1 MLHYDDVTFAF
12 FARTY
17 FCRSASVSLLS
28 YEVSLQNNVSDFTM
42 YESAMNNDAM
52 TTNLPKNQP
61 LDANISPSPSTSET
75 LSAQELSAQQ
85 LAMKTSP
92 TKGSPVQK
100 STMPNELLEDNELLA
115 DHESAPDEHTQEL
128 LQELSDDDELD
139 ELVDGELLDEEDEDG
154 DDAASVAGQAVPV
167 IVDVTHTVVEE
178 EAGLRIDKLAS
189 KVFTDFSRAQLQGWI
204 TDGSLLY
211 NGSVQKPKIRVKA
224 GDILHLST
232 TLQQHSEDQPENID
246 IEVVYEDDD
255 VLVINKPVGMVVHPG
270 AGNQTGT
277 LVNALL
283 YHYPQQHH
291 LPRAGLV
298 HRIDKDTSGLLLIGK
313 TKPAQMALM
322 EQLKD
327 KSVYRHYQCVVAGDA
342 ASLLRHRRIDAPIGR
357 HRNQRTKMTV
367 MTAGREAVTHL
378 LTVTPLNDN
387 YCLLDVSLET
397 GRTHQIRVHLSH
409 ITYPIVGDRVYGG
422 RRQLRAGLTEAQ
434 RQAINNFPRQALHAY
449 TLGFVHPT
457 TGEDIEVTT
466 PIPEDMQQ
474 LMAVLSDGYDEE

>member
-1 MLHYDDVTFAF
+1 MK
-12 FARTY
+12 
-17 FCRSASVSLLS
+17 SA
-28 YEVSLQNNVSDFTM
+28 YKTVSDFAM

-52 TTNLPKNQP
+52 TTKLPKNKS
-61 LDANISPSPSTSET
+61 LDTDLSTSEVLT
-75 LSAQELSAQQ
+75 AQELSAQK
-85 LAMKTSP
+85 LAMKALP

-100 STMPNELLEDNELLA
+100 STMPNELLEENELL
-115 DHESAPDEHTQEL
+115 DDNESALDDSIQDI
-128 LQELSDDDELD
+128 SNDDDELD
-139 ELVDGELLDEEDEDG
+139 ELLDGNVIDDEDEESDS
-154 DDAASVAGQAVPV
+154 AAPVAGQAVPV
-167 IVDVTHTVVEE
+167 IIDVTHTVIED

-189 KVFTDFSRAQLQGWI
+189 KIFTDFSRVQLQGWI
-204 TDGSLLY
+204 GDGSLLY

-232 TLQQHSEDQPENID
+232 TLEQHSEDQPENID
-246 IEVVYEDDD
+246 IDVVYEDDD

-387 YCLLDVSLET
+387 YCLVDVSLET

-422 RRQLRAGLTEAQ
+422 RRQLRAGLTEVQ

>member
-1 MLHYDDVTFAF
+1 MMSEQVHDDA
-12 FARTY
+12 
-17 FCRSASVSLLS
+17 
-28 YEVSLQNNVSDFTM
+28 
-42 YESAMNNDAM
+42 
-52 TTNLPKNQP
+52 
-61 LDANISPSPSTSET
+61 LDNE
-75 LSAQELSAQQ
+75 
-85 LAMKTSP
+85 
-92 TKGSPVQK
+92 
-100 STMPNELLEDNELLA
+100 ELLIDDGNDLNDSDIDDN
-115 DHESAPDEHTQEL
+115 DIDDSDMDG
-128 LQELSDDDELD
+128 DDDE
-139 ELVDGELLDEEDEDG
+139 VP
-154 DDAASVAGQAVPV
+154 VAGQAVPV
-167 IVDVTHTVVEE
+167 IVDMTHVVTEDQ
-178 EAGLRIDKLAS
+178 AGLRIDKVAS
-189 KVFTDFSRAQLQGWI
+189 QAFSDFSRVQLQNWI

-211 NGSVQKPKIRVKA
+211 NGSVQKPKVRVKA
-224 GDILHLST
+224 DDVLHLST
-232 TLQQHSEDQPENID
+232 TLQQHGEDQPENID
-246 IEVVYEDDD
+246 IDVVYEDDD

-270 AGNQTGT
+270 AGNQNGT

-327 KSVYRHYQCVVAGDA
+327 KSVYRHYKCVVAGDQ
-342 ASLLRHRRIDAPIGR
+342 ASLSRHRRIDAPIGR

-378 LTVTPLNDN
+378 LNVTPLNEN
-387 YCLLDVSLET
+387 YCLLDVGLET

-409 ITYPIVGDRVYGG
+409 ITYPLVGDRVYGG
-422 RRQLRAGLTEAQ
+422 RRQLRSGLTEAQ

-466 PIPEDMQQ
+466 PLPEDMQK
-474 LMAVLSDGYDEE
+474 LMAVLSDGYYEE

>member
-1 MLHYDDVTFAF
+1 
-12 FARTY
+12 
-17 FCRSASVSLLS
+17 
-28 YEVSLQNNVSDFTM
+28 
-42 YESAMNNDAM
+42 
-52 TTNLPKNQP
+52 
-61 LDANISPSPSTSET
+61 
-75 LSAQELSAQQ
+75 
-85 LAMKTSP
+85 
-92 TKGSPVQK
+92 
-100 STMPNELLEDNELLA
+100 MPNDVLNNNELPDNQSMMSKQVHDDALDNEELLIDDGNDLN
-115 DHESAPDEHTQEL
+115 DSDIDD
-128 LQELSDDDELD
+128 SDMDGDDDE
-139 ELVDGELLDEEDEDG
+139 
-154 DDAASVAGQAVPV
+154 APVAGQAVPV
-167 IVDVTHTVVEE
+167 IVDMTHVVTEDQ
-178 EAGLRIDKLAS
+178 AGLRIDKVAS
-189 KVFTDFSRAQLQGWI
+189 QAFSDFSRVQLQNWI

-211 NGSVQKPKIRVKA
+211 NGSVQKPKVRVKA
-224 GDILHLST
+224 DDVLHLST
-232 TLQQHSEDQPENID
+232 TLQQHGEDQPENID
-246 IEVVYEDDD
+246 IDVVYEDDD

-270 AGNQTGT
+270 AGNQNGT

-327 KSVYRHYQCVVAGDA
+327 KSVYRHYKCVVAGDQ
-342 ASLLRHRRIDAPIGR
+342 ASLSRHRRIDAPIGR

-378 LTVTPLNDN
+378 LNVTPLNEN
-387 YCLLDVSLET
+387 YCLLDVGLET

-409 ITYPIVGDRVYGG
+409 ITYPLVGDRVYGG
-422 RRQLRAGLTEAQ
+422 RRQLRSGLTEAQ

-466 PIPEDMQQ
+466 PLPEDMQK
-474 LMAVLSDGYDEE
+474 LMAVLSDGYYEE

>member
-1 MLHYDDVTFAF
+1 M
-12 FARTY
+12 
-17 FCRSASVSLLS
+17 SKSV
-28 YEVSLQNNVSDFTM
+28 
-42 YESAMNNDAM
+42 MNNNTM
-52 TTNLPKNQP
+52 TTHLPPNQS
-61 LDANISPSPSTSET
+61 LDTD
-75 LSAQELSAQQ
+75 LSAQEPSMSNKVLKNNESSDAKPLETDDRINAETVSDGFIADDTLSQASEG
-85 LAMKTSP
+85 TVSE
-92 TKGSPVQK
+92 GSVSK
-100 STMPNELLEDNELLA
+100 DSDRLDDEMIEDYETDEA
-115 DHESAPDEHTQEL
+115 DEGIDD
-128 LQELSDDDELD
+128 SDDD
-139 ELVDGELLDEEDEDG
+139 
-154 DDAASVAGQAVPV
+154 DDADYEASTAGQAVPV
-167 IVDVTHTVVEE
+167 VIDVTYAVTEE
-178 EAGLRIDKLAS
+178 QAGLRIDKLAS
-189 KVFTDFSRAQLQGWI
+189 LVFTDFSRAQLQGWI
-204 TDGSLLY
+204 SDGSLLY
-211 NGSVQKPKIRVKA
+211 NDSVQKPKIRVKA
-224 GDILHLST
+224 GDVIHLST
-232 TLQQHSEDQPENID
+232 TLQPHGEDQPEDID
-246 IEVVYEDDD
+246 IDVVYEDDD

-313 TKPAQMALM
+313 TKPAQLALM

-378 LTVTPLNDN
+378 LNVTALNDN
-387 YCLLDVSLET
+387 YCLLDVGLET

-434 RQAINNFPRQALHAY
+434 RQAITNFPRQALHAY

-474 LMAVLSDGYDEE
+474 LMAVLGDGYDPE

>member
-1 MLHYDDVTFAF
+1 
-12 FARTY
+12 
-17 FCRSASVSLLS
+17 
-28 YEVSLQNNVSDFTM
+28 M

-52 TTNLPKNQP
+52 TTKLPKNKS
-61 LDANISPSPSTSET
+61 LDADLSTSEVLT
-75 LSAQELSAQQ
+75 AQELSAQK
-85 LAMKTSP
+85 LAMKALP

-100 STMPNELLEDNELLA
+100 STMPNELLEENELL
-115 DHESAPDEHTQEL
+115 DDNESALDNSIQDI
-128 LQELSDDDELD
+128 SDDDDDELD
-139 ELVDGELLDEEDEDG
+139 ELLDGDVIDDEDEESDG
-154 DDAASVAGQAVPV
+154 AAPVAGQAVPV
-167 IVDVTHTVVEE
+167 IIDVTHTVIED

-189 KVFTDFSRAQLQGWI
+189 KIFTDFSRVQLQGWI
-204 TDGSLLY
+204 GDGSLLY

-232 TLQQHSEDQPENID
+232 TLEQHSEDQPENID
-246 IEVVYEDDD
+246 IDVVYEDDD
-255 VLVINKPVGMVVHPG
+255 VLVINKSVGMVVHPG

-387 YCLLDVSLET
+387 YCLVDVSLET

-422 RRQLRAGLTEAQ
+422 RRQLRAGLTEVQ

>member
-1 MLHYDDVTFAF
+1 MTCSFVNWVT
-12 FARTY
+12 
-17 FCRSASVSLLS
+17 
-28 YEVSLQNNVSDFTM
+28 
-42 YESAMNNDAM
+42 YESAMNNNAM
-52 TTNLPKNQP
+52 TTNITPKQ
-61 LDANISPSPSTSET
+61 TSDT
-75 LSAQELSAQQ
+75 ELVAQQ
-85 LAMKTSP
+85 SSIEDELT
-92 TKGSPVQK
+92 TNGSSLDVD
-100 STMPNELLEDNELLA
+100 SL
-115 DHESAPDEHTQEL
+115 DEN
-128 LQELSDDDELD
+128 LSDDEPASDY
-139 ELVDGELLDEEDEDG
+139 EEINDDEDQ
-154 DDAASVAGQAVPV
+154 DEYASSIAGQVLSQV
-167 IVDVTHTVVEE
+167 IDITHTVTEK

-189 KVFTDFSRAQLQGWI
+189 QVFTDFSRVQLQGWVG
-204 TDGSLLY
+204 DGSLLY
-211 NGSVQKPKIRVKA
+211 NGSVQKPKQRVKA
-224 GDILHLST
+224 GDVIHLST
-232 TLQQHSEDQPENID
+232 TLQQHSEDQPENIAID
-246 IEVVYEDDD
+246 VVYEDDD
-255 VLVINKPVGMVVHPG
+255 VLVIDKPVGMVVHPG

-378 LTVTPLNDN
+378 LNVTPLNDN
-387 YCLLDVSLET
+387 YCLLDVGLET

-434 RQAINNFPRQALHAY
+434 RQAIGNFPRQALHAY

-466 PIPEDMQQ
+466 PIPEDMQK
-474 LMAVLSDGYDEE
+474 LISVLTDGYDDE

>member
-1 MLHYDDVTFAF
+1 
-12 FARTY
+12 
-17 FCRSASVSLLS
+17 
-28 YEVSLQNNVSDFTM
+28 
-42 YESAMNNDAM
+42 
-52 TTNLPKNQP
+52 
-61 LDANISPSPSTSET
+61 
-75 LSAQELSAQQ
+75 
-85 LAMKTSP
+85 
-92 TKGSPVQK
+92 
-100 STMPNELLEDNELLA
+100 MPNDVLNDSKPTDDTQMTLNEPLHDSVAAEEAAPEDSEILA
-115 DHESAPDEHTQEL
+115 YEEGDD
-128 LQELSDDDELD
+128 SDDGDVID
-139 ELVDGELLDEEDEDG
+139 DSED
-154 DDAASVAGQAVPV
+154 DDAPAADQAVVNV
-167 IVDVTHTVVEE
+167 IHTVTED

-189 KVFTDFSRAQLQGWI
+189 QVFTDFSRVQLQGWI
-204 TDGSLLY
+204 SDGSLLH
-211 NGSVQKPKIRVKA
+211 NGQVQKPKVRVKA
-224 GDILHLST
+224 EDVLHLST
-232 TLQQHSEDQPENID
+232 TLQQHSEDQPENIAID
-246 IEVVYEDDD
+246 VVYEDDD
-255 VLVINKPVGMVVHPG
+255 VLVIDKPVGMVVHPG

-342 ASLLRHRRIDAPIGR
+342 ASLLRNRRIDAPIGR

-378 LTVTPLNDN
+378 LEVTPLNEN
-387 YCLLDVSLET
+387 YCLLDVGLET

-422 RRQLRAGLTEAQ
+422 RRQLRAGLSDAQ
-434 RQAINNFPRQALHAY
+434 RQAISSFPRQALHAY
-449 TLGFVHPT
+449 ALGFVHPT

-466 PIPEDMQQ
+466 PLPEDMQT
-474 LMAVLSDGYDEE
+474 LISVLSDGYDDE

>member
-1 MLHYDDVTFAF
+1 
-12 FARTY
+12 
-17 FCRSASVSLLS
+17 
-28 YEVSLQNNVSDFTM
+28 
-42 YESAMNNDAM
+42 M
-52 TTNLPKNQP
+52 TN
-61 LDANISPSPSTSET
+61 PSTHPISNHS
-75 LSAQELSAQQ
+75 LMNDSISQE
-85 LAMKTSP
+85 SP
-92 TKGSPVQK
+92 NP
-100 STMPNELLEDNELLA
+100 MPNDVLNDSKPTDDTQMTLNEPLHDSVAAEEAAPEDSEILA
-115 DHESAPDEHTQEL
+115 YEEGDD
-128 LQELSDDDELD
+128 SDDGDVID
-139 ELVDGELLDEEDEDG
+139 DSED
-154 DDAASVAGQAVPV
+154 DDAPAADQAVVNV
-167 IVDVTHTVVEE
+167 IHTVTED

-189 KVFTDFSRAQLQGWI
+189 QVFTDFSRVQLQGWI
-204 TDGSLLY
+204 SDGSLLH
-211 NGSVQKPKIRVKA
+211 NGQVQKPKVRVKA
-224 GDILHLST
+224 EDVLHLST
-232 TLQQHSEDQPENID
+232 TLQQHSEDQPENIAID
-246 IEVVYEDDD
+246 VVYEDDD
-255 VLVINKPVGMVVHPG
+255 VLVIDKPVGMVVHPG

-342 ASLLRHRRIDAPIGR
+342 ASLLRNRRIDAPIGR

-378 LTVTPLNDN
+378 LEVTPLNEN
-387 YCLLDVSLET
+387 YCLLDVGLET

-422 RRQLRAGLTEAQ
+422 RRQLRAGLSDAQ
-434 RQAINNFPRQALHAY
+434 RQAISSFPRQALHAY
-449 TLGFVHPT
+449 ALGFVHPT

-466 PIPEDMQQ
+466 PLPEDMQT
-474 LMAVLSDGYDEE
+474 LISVLSDGYDDE

>member
-28 YEVSLQNNVSDFTM
+28 YEVGLQNNVSDFTM

-61 LDANISPSPSTSET
+61 LDANISPSPLTSET

-115 DHESAPDEHTQEL
+115 DHESAPDEQM
-128 LQELSDDDELD
+128 QELSDDDELD
-139 ELVDGELLDEEDEDG
+139 ELVDSELLDEEDEDG

-204 TDGSLLY
+204 TDGNLLY

-270 AGNQTGT
+270 AGNQTST

>member
-1 MLHYDDVTFAF
+1 
-12 FARTY
+12 
-17 FCRSASVSLLS
+17 
-28 YEVSLQNNVSDFTM
+28 
-42 YESAMNNDAM
+42 MNNNAM
-52 TTNLPKNQP
+52 TTHLPPNQSRQT
-61 LDANISPSPSTSET
+61 DS
-75 LSAQELSAQQ
+75 SAQE
-85 LAMKTSP
+85 SP
-92 TKGSPVQK
+92 
-100 STMPNELLEDNELLA
+100 MPNDVLNNSELPDDNQSMLDEQSHSDHVLEDAVSEEAMLKDSDELDDDMIDSSDEDA
-115 DHESAPDEHTQEL
+115 DDIDD
-128 LQELSDDDELD
+128 SDDDE
-139 ELVDGELLDEEDEDG
+139 
-154 DDAASVAGQAVPV
+154 ASAAGQVVPV
-167 IVDVTHTVVEE
+167 IINMTHTVIED

-189 KVFTDFSRAQLQGWI
+189 KIFTDFSRVQLQGWI
-204 TDGSLLY
+204 SDGSLLY
-211 NGSVQKPKIRVKA
+211 NDGVQKPKIRVRA
-224 GDILHLST
+224 GDVLQLTT
-232 TLQQHSEDQPENID
+232 TLEQHSEDQPENID
-246 IEVVYEDDD
+246 IDVVYEDDD

-313 TKPAQMALM
+313 TKPAQLALM

-342 ASLLRHRRIDAPIGR
+342 ASLSRHRRIDAPIGR

-378 LTVTPLNDN
+378 LNVTALNGN
-387 YCLLDVSLET
+387 YCLLDVGLET

-409 ITYPIVGDRVYGG
+409 VTYPIVGDRVYGG

-466 PIPEDMQQ
+466 PLPEDMQQ
-474 LMAVLSDGYDEE
+474 LMAVLSDGYDDE

>member
-1 MLHYDDVTFAF
+1 MGFA
-12 FARTY
+12 
-17 FCRSASVSLLS
+17 L
-28 YEVSLQNNVSDFTM
+28 YEP
-42 YESAMNNDAM
+42 AMNNNAM
-52 TTNLPKNQP
+52 TTKLPATQ
-61 LDANISPSPSTSET
+61 SPDTDLSTQESP
-75 LSAQELSAQQ
+75 
-85 LAMKTSP
+85 
-92 TKGSPVQK
+92 
-100 STMPNELLEDNELLA
+100 MPNDVLNICVLPDDNQTAL
-115 DHESAPDEHTQEL
+115 DEHIYDASLSNDEALDDDLDKEL
-128 LQELSDDDELD
+128 DEELNGDIDEELDDDED
-139 ELVDGELLDEEDEDG
+139 EHG
-154 DDAASVAGQAVPV
+154 DDEASVAGQALPV
-167 IVDVTHTVVEE
+167 IIDVTHTVIEN

-189 KVFTDFSRAQLQGWI
+189 KIFTDFSRAQLQGWVI
-204 TDGSLLY
+204 DGSLLY

-224 GDILHLST
+224 GDVLHLST

-246 IEVVYEDDD
+246 IDVVYEDDD

-313 TKPAQMALM
+313 TKPAQLALM

-327 KSVYRHYQCVVAGDA
+327 KSVYRHYQCVVAGDQ
-342 ASLLRHRRIDAPIGR
+342 ASLLRHRLIDAPIGR

-378 LTVTPLNDN
+378 LNVTALNGN
-387 YCLLDVSLET
+387 YCLLDVGLET

-422 RRQLRAGLTEAQ
+422 RRQLRSGLTEAQ
-434 RQAINNFPRQALHAY
+434 RQAISNFPRQALHAH

-457 TGEDIEVTT
+457 TGEDMEVTT
-466 PIPEDMQQ
+466 PIPEDMEK
-474 LMAVLSDGYDEE
+474 LIAVLNEGYDPEEKVAYKGY

>member
-1 MLHYDDVTFAF
+1 
-12 FARTY
+12 
-17 FCRSASVSLLS
+17 
-28 YEVSLQNNVSDFTM
+28 
-42 YESAMNNDAM
+42 MNNDAM
-52 TTNLPKNQP
+52 TTHLSPNQS
-61 LDANISPSPSTSET
+61 LET
-75 LSAQELSAQQ
+75 DSSAQE
-85 LAMKTSP
+85 SP
-92 TKGSPVQK
+92 
-100 STMPNELLEDNELLA
+100 MPNNVLNNDEPDNQEMM
-115 DHESAPDEHTQEL
+115 DEQEIMDEHTDALDNDDL
-128 LQELSDDDELD
+128 LEEDSDIDEALDDSDMDEGDDDE
-139 ELVDGELLDEEDEDG
+139 
-154 DDAASVAGQAVPV
+154 APVAGQAVPV
-167 IVDVTHTVVEE
+167 VVDITHIVTEDES
-178 EAGLRIDKLAS
+178 GLRIDKVAS
-189 KVFTDFSRAQLQGWI
+189 QVFADFSRVQLQGWI

-211 NGSVQKPKIRVKA
+211 NGSVQKPKVRVKA
-224 GDILHLST
+224 DDVLHLST

-246 IEVVYEDDD
+246 IDVVYEDDD

-327 KSVYRHYQCVVAGDA
+327 KSVYRHYQCVVAGDQ

-357 HRNQRTKMTV
+357 HRTQRTKMTV

-378 LTVTPLNDN
+378 LNVTPLNDN
-387 YCLLDVSLET
+387 YCLLDVGLET

-409 ITYPIVGDRVYGG
+409 VTHPLVGDRVYGG

-434 RQAINNFPRQALHAY
+434 RQAISNFPRQALHAY
-449 TLGFVHPT
+449 TLGFVHPV

-466 PIPEDMQQ
+466 PLPKDMQQ
-474 LMAVLSDGYDEE
+474 LIAVLSDGYDDE

>member
-1 MLHYDDVTFAF
+1 MTIFMVK
-12 FARTY
+12 
-17 FCRSASVSLLS
+17 SAALFS
-28 YEVSLQNNVSDFTM
+28 YEVLLQNFVRDFTI
-42 YESAMNNDAM
+42 YKFVMNNDAM
-52 TTNLPKNQP
+52 TTNLPANQ
-61 LDANISPSPSTSET
+61 STEDSSMT
-75 LSAQELSAQQ
+75 DLSTQ
-85 LAMKTSP
+85 
-92 TKGSPVQK
+92 GSPVPE
-100 STMPNELLEDNELLA
+100 SMIPNELLTTNEQF
-115 DHESAPDEHTQEL
+115 DEHMDDDSVSED
-128 LQELSDDDELD
+128 LSDD
-139 ELVDGELLDEEDEDG
+139 ELLNDEDEHG
-154 DDAASVAGQAVPV
+154 DDEVAGQAVPV
-167 IVDVTHTVVEE
+167 VIDVKHTVIED

-189 KVFTDFSRAQLQGWI
+189 KIFTDFSRVQLQGWVS
-204 TDGSLLY
+204 DGSLLY

-224 GDILHLST
+224 GDVLHLST
-232 TLQQHSEDQPENID
+232 TLEQHSEDQPEDIAID
-246 IEVVYEDDD
+246 VVYEDDD

-283 YHYPQQHH
+283 HHYPQQHH

-313 TKPAQMALM
+313 TKPAQLALM

-342 ASLLRHRRIDAPIGR
+342 ASLSRHRRIDAPIGR

-378 LTVTPLNDN
+378 LNVTALNGN
-387 YCLLDVSLET
+387 YCLLDIGLET

-466 PIPEDMQQ
+466 PMPEDMQQ
-474 LMAVLSDGYDEE
+474 LMAVLSDGYDDE

>member
-1 MLHYDDVTFAF
+1 
-12 FARTY
+12 
-17 FCRSASVSLLS
+17 
-28 YEVSLQNNVSDFTM
+28 
-42 YESAMNNDAM
+42 MNNDAM
-52 TTNLPKNQP
+52 TTNLSPNQS
-61 LDANISPSPSTSET
+61 LDTDS
-75 LSAQELSAQQ
+75 SAQE
-85 LAMKTSP
+85 SP
-92 TKGSPVQK
+92 
-100 STMPNELLEDNELLA
+100 MPNDVLNNNELPDNQSMMSEQVHDDALDNEELLIDDGNDLNDSDIDDN
-115 DHESAPDEHTQEL
+115 DIDDSDMDG
-128 LQELSDDDELD
+128 DDDE
-139 ELVDGELLDEEDEDG
+139 
-154 DDAASVAGQAVPV
+154 APVAGQAVPV
-167 IVDVTHTVVEE
+167 IVDMTHVVTEDQ
-178 EAGLRIDKLAS
+178 AGLRIDKVAS
-189 KVFTDFSRAQLQGWI
+189 QAFSDFSRVQLQNWI

-211 NGSVQKPKIRVKA
+211 NGSVQKPKVRVKA
-224 GDILHLST
+224 DDVLHLST
-232 TLQQHSEDQPENID
+232 TLQQHGEDQPENID
-246 IEVVYEDDD
+246 IDVVYEDDD

-270 AGNQTGT
+270 AGNQNGT

-327 KSVYRHYQCVVAGDA
+327 KSVYRHYKCVVAGDQ
-342 ASLLRHRRIDAPIGR
+342 ASLSRHRRIDAPIGR

-378 LTVTPLNDN
+378 LNVTPLNEN
-387 YCLLDVSLET
+387 YCLLDVGLET

-409 ITYPIVGDRVYGG
+409 ITYPLVGDRVYGG
-422 RRQLRAGLTEAQ
+422 RRQLRSGLTEAQ

-466 PIPEDMQQ
+466 PLPEDMQK
-474 LMAVLSDGYDEE
+474 LMAVLSDGYYEE

>member
-1 MLHYDDVTFAF
+1 MPNDV
-12 FARTY
+12 
-17 FCRSASVSLLS
+17 L
-28 YEVSLQNNVSDFTM
+28 NNN
-42 YESAMNNDAM
+42 E
-52 TTNLPKNQP
+52 LPDNQP
-61 LDANISPSPSTSET
+61 MMSEQVHDDALDNE
-75 LSAQELSAQQ
+75 
-85 LAMKTSP
+85 
-92 TKGSPVQK
+92 
-100 STMPNELLEDNELLA
+100 ELLIDDGNDLNDSDIDDN
-115 DHESAPDEHTQEL
+115 DIDDSDMDG
-128 LQELSDDDELD
+128 DDDE
-139 ELVDGELLDEEDEDG
+139 
-154 DDAASVAGQAVPV
+154 APVAGQAVPV
-167 IVDVTHTVVEE
+167 VIDMTHVVTEDQ
-178 EAGLRIDKLAS
+178 AGLRIDKVAS
-189 KVFTDFSRAQLQGWI
+189 QAFSDFSRVQLQNWI

-211 NGSVQKPKIRVKA
+211 NGSVQKPKVRVKA
-224 GDILHLST
+224 DDVLHLST
-232 TLQQHSEDQPENID
+232 TLQQHGEDQPENID
-246 IEVVYEDDD
+246 IDVVYEDDD

-270 AGNQTGT
+270 AGNQNGT

-327 KSVYRHYQCVVAGDA
+327 KSVYRHYKCVVAGDQ
-342 ASLLRHRRIDAPIGR
+342 ASLSRHRRIDAPIGR

-378 LTVTPLNDN
+378 LNVTPLNEN
-387 YCLLDVSLET
+387 YCLLDVGLET

-409 ITYPIVGDRVYGG
+409 ITYPLVGDRVYGG
-422 RRQLRAGLTEAQ
+422 RRQLRSGLTEAQ

-466 PIPEDMQQ
+466 PLPEDMQK
-474 LMAVLSDGYDEE
+474 LMAVLSDGYYEE

>member
-1 MLHYDDVTFAF
+1 
-12 FARTY
+12 
-17 FCRSASVSLLS
+17 
-28 YEVSLQNNVSDFTM
+28 M

-61 LDANISPSPSTSET
+61 LDANISTSET

-115 DHESAPDEHTQEL
+115 DHESAPDEQM
-128 LQELSDDDELD
+128 QELSDDDELD
-139 ELVDGELLDEEDEDG
+139 ELVDGELLDEEDDEDG

>member
-1 MLHYDDVTFAF
+1 MPNDV
-12 FARTY
+12 
-17 FCRSASVSLLS
+17 L
-28 YEVSLQNNVSDFTM
+28 NNN
-42 YESAMNNDAM
+42 E
-52 TTNLPKNQP
+52 LPNNQP
-61 LDANISPSPSTSET
+61 MMSEQVHDDALDNE
-75 LSAQELSAQQ
+75 
-85 LAMKTSP
+85 
-92 TKGSPVQK
+92 
-100 STMPNELLEDNELLA
+100 ELLIDDGNDLNDSDIDDN
-115 DHESAPDEHTQEL
+115 DIDDSDMDG
-128 LQELSDDDELD
+128 DDDE
-139 ELVDGELLDEEDEDG
+139 
-154 DDAASVAGQAVPV
+154 APVAGQAVPV
-167 IVDVTHTVVEE
+167 IVDMTHVVTEDQ
-178 EAGLRIDKLAS
+178 AGLRIDKVAS
-189 KVFTDFSRAQLQGWI
+189 QAFSDFSRVQLQNWI

-211 NGSVQKPKIRVKA
+211 NGSVQKPKVRVKA
-224 GDILHLST
+224 DDVLHLST
-232 TLQQHSEDQPENID
+232 TLQQHGEDQPENID
-246 IEVVYEDDD
+246 IDVVYEDDD

-270 AGNQTGT
+270 AGNQNGT

-327 KSVYRHYQCVVAGDA
+327 KSVYRHYKCVVAGDQ
-342 ASLLRHRRIDAPIGR
+342 ASLSRHRRIDAPIGR

-378 LTVTPLNDN
+378 LNVTPLNEN
-387 YCLLDVSLET
+387 YCLLDVGLET

-409 ITYPIVGDRVYGG
+409 ITYPLVGDRVYGG
-422 RRQLRAGLTEAQ
+422 RRQLRSGLTEAQ

-466 PIPEDMQQ
+466 PLPEDMQK
-474 LMAVLSDGYDEE
+474 LMAVLSDGYYEE

>member
-1 MLHYDDVTFAF
+1 
-12 FARTY
+12 
-17 FCRSASVSLLS
+17 
-28 YEVSLQNNVSDFTM
+28 
-42 YESAMNNDAM
+42 M
-52 TTNLPKNQP
+52 TTHLSPNQS
-61 LDANISPSPSTSET
+61 LDTDS
-75 LSAQELSAQQ
+75 SAQE
-85 LAMKTSP
+85 SP
-92 TKGSPVQK
+92 
-100 STMPNELLEDNELLA
+100 MPNDVLNNNELPDSQTITTEQAHNDALDNEEMLIDDGNDLN
-115 DHESAPDEHTQEL
+115 DSDIDDNDIDD
-128 LQELSDDDELD
+128 SDMDGDDDE
-139 ELVDGELLDEEDEDG
+139 
-154 DDAASVAGQAVPV
+154 APVAGQAVPV
-167 IVDVTHTVVEE
+167 IVEMTHVVTEDQ
-178 EAGLRIDKLAS
+178 AGLRIDKVAS
-189 KVFTDFSRAQLQGWI
+189 QAFSDFSRVQLQNWI

-211 NGSVQKPKIRVKA
+211 NGSVQKPKVRVKA
-224 GDILHLST
+224 DDVLHLST
-232 TLQQHSEDQPENID
+232 TLQQHGEDQPENID
-246 IEVVYEDDD
+246 IDVVYEDDD

-270 AGNQTGT
+270 AGNQNGT

-327 KSVYRHYQCVVAGDA
+327 KSVYRHYKCVVAGDQ
-342 ASLLRHRRIDAPIGR
+342 ASLSRHRRIDAPIGR

-378 LTVTPLNDN
+378 LNVTPLNEN
-387 YCLLDVSLET
+387 YCLLDVGLET

-409 ITYPIVGDRVYGG
+409 VTYPLVGDRVYGG
-422 RRQLRAGLTEAQ
+422 RRQLRSGLTEAQ

-466 PIPEDMQQ
+466 PLPEDMQK
-474 LMAVLSDGYDEE
+474 LMEVLSDGYYEE

>member
-1 MLHYDDVTFAF
+1 
-12 FARTY
+12 
-17 FCRSASVSLLS
+17 
-28 YEVSLQNNVSDFTM
+28 
-42 YESAMNNDAM
+42 M
-52 TTNLPKNQP
+52 TTNITPKQ
-61 LDANISPSPSTSET
+61 TSDT
-75 LSAQELSAQQ
+75 ELVAQQ
-85 LAMKTSP
+85 SSIEDELT
-92 TKGSPVQK
+92 TNGSSLDVD
-100 STMPNELLEDNELLA
+100 SL
-115 DHESAPDEHTQEL
+115 DEN
-128 LQELSDDDELD
+128 LSDDEPASDY
-139 ELVDGELLDEEDEDG
+139 EEINDDEDQ
-154 DDAASVAGQAVPV
+154 DEYASSIAGQVLSQV
-167 IVDVTHTVVEE
+167 IDITHTVTEK

-189 KVFTDFSRAQLQGWI
+189 QVFTDFSRVQLQGWVG
-204 TDGSLLY
+204 DGSLLY
-211 NGSVQKPKIRVKA
+211 NGSVQKPKQRVKA
-224 GDILHLST
+224 GDVIHLST
-232 TLQQHSEDQPENID
+232 TLQQHSEDQPENIAID
-246 IEVVYEDDD
+246 VVYEDDD
-255 VLVINKPVGMVVHPG
+255 VLVIDKPVGMVVHPG

-378 LTVTPLNDN
+378 LNVTPLNDN
-387 YCLLDVSLET
+387 YCLLDVGLET

-434 RQAINNFPRQALHAY
+434 RQAIGNFPRQALHAY

-466 PIPEDMQQ
+466 PIPEDMQK
-474 LMAVLSDGYDEE
+474 LISVLTDGYDDE

>member
-61 LDANISPSPSTSET
+61 LDANISPSPLTSDT

-115 DHESAPDEHTQEL
+115 DHESAPDEQM
-128 LQELSDDDELD
+128 QELSDDDELD
-139 ELVDGELLDEEDEDG
+139 ELVDGELLDEDEDG
-154 DDAASVAGQAVPV
+154 DDVASVAGQAVPV

>member
-1 MLHYDDVTFAF
+1 MP
-12 FARTY
+12 
-17 FCRSASVSLLS
+17 
-28 YEVSLQNNVSDFTM
+28 NNVL
-42 YESAMNNDAM
+42 NNDE
-52 TTNLPKNQP
+52 PDNQEMIDENTDA
-61 LDANISPSPSTSET
+61 LDNDD
-75 LSAQELSAQQ
+75 
-85 LAMKTSP
+85 
-92 TKGSPVQK
+92 
-100 STMPNELLEDNELLA
+100 LLEED
-115 DHESAPDEHTQEL
+115 
-128 LQELSDDDELD
+128 SDIDDEID
-139 ELVDGELLDEEDEDG
+139 DSDIDDG
-154 DDAASVAGQAVPV
+154 DDEVPVAGQAIPV
-167 IVDVTHTVVEE
+167 VVDMTHIVTEDQS
-178 EAGLRIDKLAS
+178 GLRIDKVAS
-189 KVFTDFSRAQLQGWI
+189 QVFADFSRVQVQGWI

-211 NGSVQKPKIRVKA
+211 NGSVQRPKVRVKA
-224 GDILHLST
+224 DDVLHLST
-232 TLQQHSEDQPENID
+232 TLQQHSEDQPEDID
-246 IEVVYEDDD
+246 IDVVYEDDD

-357 HRNQRTKMTV
+357 HRTQRTKMTV

-378 LTVTPLNDN
+378 LNVTPLNEN
-387 YCLLDVSLET
+387 YCLLDVGLET

-409 ITYPIVGDRVYGG
+409 ITYPLVGDRVYGG
-422 RRQLRAGLTEAQ
+422 RRQLRSGLSEAQ
-434 RQAINNFPRQALHAY
+434 RQAISNFPRQALHAY

-457 TGEDIEVTT
+457 TGEDVEVTT
-466 PIPEDMQQ
+466 PLPEDMQH
-474 LMAVLSDGYDEE
+474 LIAVLSNGYDDEYDK

>member
-61 LDANISPSPSTSET
+61 LDANISTSPLTSDT

-100 STMPNELLEDNELLA
+100 STMPNELLEDSELLA
-115 DHESAPDEHTQEL
+115 DHESAPDEQM
-128 LQELSDDDELD
+128 QELSDDDELD
-139 ELVDGELLDEEDEDG
+139 ELVDGELLDEDDEDG

>member
-1 MLHYDDVTFAF
+1 
-12 FARTY
+12 
-17 FCRSASVSLLS
+17 
-28 YEVSLQNNVSDFTM
+28 M

-52 TTNLPKNQP
+52 TTKLPKNKS
-61 LDANISPSPSTSET
+61 LDADLSTSEVLT
-75 LSAQELSAQQ
+75 AQELSAQK
-85 LAMKTSP
+85 LAMKALP
-92 TKGSPVQK
+92 TKGLPVQK
-100 STMPNELLEDNELLA
+100 STMPNELLEENELL
-115 DHESAPDEHTQEL
+115 DDNESALDEQI
-128 LQELSDDDELD
+128 QDISDDDDDDELD
-139 ELVDGELLDEEDEDG
+139 ELMDGDVIDDEDEESDG
-154 DDAASVAGQAVPV
+154 AAPVAGQAVPV
-167 IVDVTHTVVEE
+167 IIDVTHTVIED

-189 KVFTDFSRAQLQGWI
+189 KIFTDFSRVQLQGWI
-204 TDGSLLY
+204 GDGSLLY

-232 TLQQHSEDQPENID
+232 TLEQHSEDQPENINID
-246 IEVVYEDDD
+246 VVYEDDD

-378 LTVTPLNDN
+378 LNVTPLNDN
-387 YCLLDVSLET
+387 YCLLDVGLET

-474 LMAVLSDGYDEE
+474 LMAVLSEGYDEE

>member
-1 MLHYDDVTFAF
+1 MPNDV
-12 FARTY
+12 
-17 FCRSASVSLLS
+17 L
-28 YEVSLQNNVSDFTM
+28 NN
-42 YESAMNNDAM
+42 
-52 TTNLPKNQP
+52 
-61 LDANISPSPSTSET
+61 
-75 LSAQELSAQQ
+75 
-85 LAMKTSP
+85 
-92 TKGSPVQK
+92 
-100 STMPNELLEDNELLA
+100 NELLDNQSMMSEQVHDDALDNE
-115 DHESAPDEHTQEL
+115 EL
-128 LQELSDDDELD
+128 LIDDGNDLNDSDIDDNDIDDSDMDGDDDE
-139 ELVDGELLDEEDEDG
+139 
-154 DDAASVAGQAVPV
+154 APVAGQAVPV
-167 IVDVTHTVVEE
+167 IVDMTHVVTEDQ
-178 EAGLRIDKLAS
+178 AGLRIDKVAS
-189 KVFTDFSRAQLQGWI
+189 QAFSDFSRVQLQNWI

-211 NGSVQKPKIRVKA
+211 NGSVQKPKVRVKA
-224 GDILHLST
+224 DDVLHLST
-232 TLQQHSEDQPENID
+232 TLQQHGEDQPENID
-246 IEVVYEDDD
+246 IDVVYEDDD

-270 AGNQTGT
+270 AGNQNGT

-327 KSVYRHYQCVVAGDA
+327 KSVYRHYKCVVAGDQ
-342 ASLLRHRRIDAPIGR
+342 ASLSRHRRIDAPIGR

-378 LTVTPLNDN
+378 LNVTPLNEN
-387 YCLLDVSLET
+387 YCLLDVGLET

-409 ITYPIVGDRVYGG
+409 ITYPLVGDRVYGG
-422 RRQLRAGLTEAQ
+422 RRQLRSGLTEAQ

-466 PIPEDMQQ
+466 PLPEDMQK
-474 LMAVLSDGYDEE
+474 LMAVLSDGYYEE

>member
-1 MLHYDDVTFAF
+1 MP
-12 FARTY
+12 
-17 FCRSASVSLLS
+17 
-28 YEVSLQNNVSDFTM
+28 NNVL
-42 YESAMNNDAM
+42 NNDE
-52 TTNLPKNQP
+52 PDNQEMIDENTDA
-61 LDANISPSPSTSET
+61 LDN
-75 LSAQELSAQQ
+75 
-85 LAMKTSP
+85 
-92 TKGSPVQK
+92 GD
-100 STMPNELLEDNELLA
+100 LLEED
-115 DHESAPDEHTQEL
+115 
-128 LQELSDDDELD
+128 SDI
-139 ELVDGELLDEEDEDG
+139 DGEIDDSDIDDG
-154 DDAASVAGQAVPV
+154 DDEVPVAGQAIPV
-167 IVDVTHTVVEE
+167 VVDMTHIVTEDQS
-178 EAGLRIDKLAS
+178 GLRIDKVAS
-189 KVFTDFSRAQLQGWI
+189 QVFADFSRVQVQGWI

-211 NGSVQKPKIRVKA
+211 NGSVQRPKVRVKA
-224 GDILHLST
+224 DDVLHLST

-246 IEVVYEDDD
+246 IDVVYEDDD

-357 HRNQRTKMTV
+357 HRTQRTKMTV

-378 LTVTPLNDN
+378 LNVTPLNEN
-387 YCLLDVSLET
+387 YCLLDVGLET

-409 ITYPIVGDRVYGG
+409 ITYPLVGDRVYGG
-422 RRQLRAGLTEAQ
+422 RRQLRSGLSEAQ
-434 RQAINNFPRQALHAY
+434 RQAISNFPRQALHAY

-457 TGEDIEVTT
+457 TGEDVEVTT
-466 PIPEDMQQ
+466 PLPEDMQQ
-474 LMAVLSDGYDEE
+474 LIAVLSNGYDDEYDK